1 VRSIVVAISACMA
14 ACLAACDAAAGA
26 WTLAEG
32 SGQLIMTT
40 GRKIAPVGAYM
51 GGPAD
56 SDSNSSQVWAEYGVV
71 DGWTVGVVA
80 YGEFSTTD
88 AEDLELRLGGH
99 VRHRVWTGEQGDVAS
114 VQVAFSA
121 PVEGWL
127 GDLAPESLPDSVPEV
142 HLRGLYGRG
151 WQTGWGNS
159 FVSAEGGF
167 HWRGER
173 AADELRLDVTT
184 GHEAWKGVLGL
195 FSVFTAVPIGD
206 GNDDGGDGS
215 DATLKFAPS
224 IAYTMWP
231 WLGDNDK
238 KPIGPLYPNTVQLGV
253 VWDALN
259 PDDGLGVQISIWKS
273 F

>member
-1 VRSIVVAISACMA
+1 MRFILVAISACL
-14 ACLAACDAAAGA
+14 LAGDAAGGA

-40 GRKIAPVGAYM
+40 GRKIAPVGAFM

-56 SDSNSSQVWAEYGVV
+56 SDSNSSQIWAEYGVA
-71 DGWTVGVVA
+71 DGWTVGLVA

-99 VRHRVWTGEQGDVAS
+99 VRHRVWTGSEGDVAS
-114 VQVAFSA
+114 VQLGFSA
-121 PVEGWL
+121 PVERWL
-127 GDLAPESLPDSVPEV
+127 GDLAPDSLPDSVPEV

-159 FVSAEGGF
+159 FVSAEAGF

-173 AADELRLDVTT
+173 AADELRFDVTA

-195 FSVFTAVPIGD
+195 FSVFAAVPVGSGD
-206 GNDDGGDGS
+206 DEGDS
-215 DATLKFAPS
+215 DATLKLAPS
-224 IAYTMWP
+224 IAYTLWP
-231 WLGDNDK
+231 WLGENDK
-238 KPIGPLYPNTVQLGV
+238 KPYGPLHPNTVQLGI
-253 VWDALN
+253 VWDVLN
-259 PDDGLGVQISIWKS
+259 PDDGLGVQIAIWKS

>member
-1 VRSIVVAISACMA
+1 VRSIVVAISAC
-14 ACLAACDAAAGA
+14 LAAGEAAAGA

-32 SGQLIMTT
+32 AGQLIMTT
-40 GRKIAPVGAYM
+40 GRKIAPVGAFM

-56 SDSNSSQVWAEYGVV
+56 SDANSSQIYAEYGVV

-88 AEDLELRLGGH
+88 AADMELRLGGH
-99 VRHRVWTGEQGDVAS
+99 VRHRVWTGEKGDVAS
-114 VQVAFSA
+114 VQVGFSA

-127 GDLAPESLPDSVPEV
+127 GDLAPESLPDSVPEA

-159 FVSAEGGF
+159 FVSAEAGF
-167 HWRGER
+167 LWRGER
-173 AADELRLDVTT
+173 ADDELRFDITA

-195 FSVFTAVPIGD
+195 FSIFAAVPIGD
-206 GNDDGGDGS
+206 DEESDGDEGS
-215 DATLKFAPS
+215 AATLKLAPS
-224 IAYTMWP
+224 IAYTLWP

-238 KPIGPLYPNTVQLGV
+238 KPFDPIHPNTVQLGI

-259 PDDGLGVQISIWKS
+259 PDDGLGFQISIWQS